1 MWDILKEIIENSK
14 KFVLT
19 THVNPDGDAIGCEIA
34 LFLFLRKLGREVSI
48 INYSSTPKNY
58 RFLDPANDIRVFEE
72 KRDAEAILTADVIIM
87 VDMNHSDRLRAMEPL
102 ALKSKAIKLVI
113 DHHLDNQNFADY
125 SLVDEDASS
134 SGEIIYEL
142 LLVASGG
149 KGANEPLTFN
159 GKYLDKDI
167 ARALYTAIMTDT
179 GSFRFPKTDSETH
192 RIAAHLLE
200 CGADPTEIYQEVY
213 EKVDLDHWHLLGKIL
228 SNIQITDD
236 GKLAY
241 IVIAQQMFRETQTE
255 ETEVEGF
262 VNYAMS
268 INGVVVGIIF
278 IELKNGVKMSFRSKG
293 DIPINELAKEF
304 GGNGHKNAA
313 GARVFNRTL
322 DDVVQET
329 LQRSEV
335 FLATYQAEPVV

>member
-1 MWDILKEIIENSK
+1 MFMWDIYKKIIEDNK

-34 LFLFLRKLGREVSI
+34 LFLFLKKLGREVSI

-58 RFLDPANDIRVFEE
+58 RFLDPANEIRVFDE
-72 KRDAEAILTADVIIM
+72 KQDAETILTADVIIM
-87 VDMNHSDRLRAMEPL
+87 VDMNHSNRLRAMEPFV
-102 ALKSKAIKLVI
+102 LKSKAIKIVI
-113 DHHLDNQNFADY
+113 DHHLENQNFANY
-125 SLVDEDASS
+125 FLVDEDACAV
-134 SGEIIYEL
+134 GEIIYKL
-142 LLVASGG
+142 LLMFDGKCLG
-149 KGANEPLTFN
+149 KG
-159 GKYLDKDI
+159 I

-192 RIAAHLLE
+192 RITAHLIE

-213 EKVDLDHWHLLGKIL
+213 EKVNLSRWHLLGKIL
-228 SNIQITDD
+228 SNIKITNG

-241 IVIAQQMFRETQTE
+241 IVVTQEMFRETQTE

-268 INGVVVGIIF
+268 VNGVAVGIIF
-278 IELKNGVKMSFRSKG
+278 IELKNGVKISFRSKG

-322 DDVVQET
+322 DDIIQET
-329 LQRSEV
+329 LQRAEV
-335 FLATYQAEPVV
+335 FLKTYQGEPVA